1 MNVDMLPR
9 THLLALSSAL
19 ALALC
24 AAPAW
29 AQLDYTV
36 SVEAPSALTGLLN
49 DHLEL
54 ISARTDPDLDEFQL
68 QAIIKETPAAAQA
81 LLETEGYFSPQIR
94 VEEQGAHH
102 YVLKVDTGE
111 PVLIED
117 VTLQLN
123 GDIRQQENY
132 QQRLAAVLEAWALPM
147 GAPYRQEDWTS
158 SKRAI
163 LRLLTTDRFPLAKI
177 THSQADI
184 DPQTHRAQLL
194 VQVDSGPLI
203 RFGAVHVSGNQRYPL
218 SVATGLADF
227 RQGDPYTLKQLLDY
241 QSALEQSAQY
251 SGVVV
256 NADMARIEDG
266 QVPVDVSLTE
276 FPKQKLE
283 LGLTYDSEDGPGT
296 RIGYDYY
303 NLFGKGWTGSVLLD
317 WKNSDRN
324 LSFGLGFPRQADG
337 YSHSITSSFKE
348 TDIQGVKTT
357 TVDAGAWRI
366 RSHDKINA
374 RFGVEFIQEKETIGN
389 TPSNNTRAVL
399 GVFGWTRRDVDD
411 PLRPRSGNLLDVSLS
426 STLGSLLSTTSFVR
440 GYARGVSYWSPWPKY
455 GTLLTRLELG
465 QVWAKDSDEVPSTQL
480 FRAGGSNSVR
490 GYDYQSLGLPGA
502 DGAVVGGRVV
512 ATATLEYQIPVA
524 RDWAVALFHD
534 AGNAAQSWQSFK
546 LEHSNGLGLR
556 WMSPVAPLSMDIA
569 KAQRDGKIRWNMS
582 LGLAF

>member
-1 MNVDMLPR
+1 MLPR

-203 RFGAVHVSGNQRYPL
+203 RFGAVHVIGNQRYPL

-440 GYARGVSYWSPWPKY
+440 GYARGVSYWSPWPRY

>member
-9 THLLALSSAL
+9 THPFALSSAF

-29 AQLDYTV
+29 AKVDYTV
-36 SVEAPSALTGLLN
+36 SVEAPAALATLLN

-54 ISARTDPDLDEFQL
+54 ISARNDADLDDFQL
-68 QAIIKETPAAAQA
+68 QAIIKETPSAAQA
-81 LLETEGYFSPQIR
+81 LLETEGYFSARIH
-94 VEEQGAHH
+94 VEEQGAQH
-102 YVLKVDTGE
+102 YVLKVEAGE
-111 PVLIED
+111 PVIIDD

-123 GDIRQQENY
+123 GPIREQADY

-147 GAPYRQEDWTS
+147 GAPYRQDDWSS

-163 LRLLTTDRFPLAKI
+163 LRLLTIDRFPLARIVK
-177 THSQADI
+177 SQADI
-184 DPQTHRAQLL
+184 DPQTHRGQLL

-203 RFGAVHVSGNQRYPL
+203 RFGPTHISGNQRYPL
-218 SVATGLADF
+218 NVATGLADF
-227 RQGDPYTLKQLLDY
+227 RQGDPYQQKKLLDY
-241 QSALEQSAQY
+241 QSALEQSPHY

-256 NADMARIEDG
+256 SADMARIEQD
-266 QVPVDVSLTE
+266 QVPVEVTLTE

-303 NLFGKGWTGSVLLD
+303 NLFGKGWTGSALLD

-324 LSFGLGFPRQADG
+324 LSFGLGFPRQANG
-337 YSHSITSSFKE
+337 YSHSITSSFKQ

-389 TPSNNTRAVL
+389 TPSNNTRALL
-399 GVFGWTRRDVDD
+399 GAFGWTRRDVDD
-411 PLRPRSGNLLDVSLS
+411 PLRPRSGTLLDVSLS

-440 GYARGVSYWSPWPKY
+440 GYVRGVSYWSPWPKY

-465 QVWAKDSDEVPSTQL
+465 QVWAKDSDEVPSSQL

-490 GYDYQSLGLPGA
+490 GYDYQSLGLPGP

-524 RDWAVALFHD
+524 KDWAIALFHD

-546 LEHSNGLGLR
+546 LEHANGVGLR
-556 WMSPVAPLSMDIA
+556 WLSPVAPLSMDIA
-569 KAQRDGKIRWNMS
+569 KAEKDGKLRWNMS

>member
-1 MNVDMLPR
+1 MNADMLPR
-9 THLLALSSAL
+9 TSPLALSSAL
-19 ALALC
+19 ALTLS

-29 AQLDYTV
+29 AKVDYTV
-36 SVEAPSALTGLLN
+36 SVEAPSALSSLLN

-54 ISARTDPDLDEFQL
+54 VSARNDADLDDFQL
-68 QAIIKETPAAAQA
+68 QAIIKETPGAAQA
-81 LLETEGYFSPQIR
+81 LLETEGYFSAVIR
-94 VEEQGAHH
+94 VEEQGEHH
-102 YVLKVDTGE
+102 YVIKVEPGE
-111 PVLIED
+111 PVIIDD

-123 GDIRQQENY
+123 GDIRQQADY
-132 QQRLAAVLEAWALPM
+132 RQRLAAVLEAWSLPI
-147 GAPYRQEDWTS
+147 AAAYRQDDWSS

-163 LRLLTTDRFPLAKI
+163 LRLLTVDRFPLAKI
-177 THSQADI
+177 VKSQADI

-194 VQVDSGPLI
+194 VELDSGPLI
-203 RFGAVHVSGNQRYPL
+203 HFGPTNITGNKRYPL
-218 SVATGLADF
+218 NVATGLADF
-227 RQGDPYTLKQLLDY
+227 RQGDPYQQKKLLDY
-241 QSALEQSAQY
+241 QSALEQAPQY

-256 NADMARIEDG
+256 SADMARIFNNE
-266 QVPVDVSLTE
+266 VPVDVSLTE

-283 LGLTYDSEDGPGT
+283 FGLTYDSEDGPGV

-303 NLFGKGWTGSVLLD
+303 NLFGKGWTGSALLD

-324 LSFGLGFPRQADG
+324 LSLGLGFPRQADN
-337 YSHSITSSFKE
+337 YSHSITAAFKE

-357 TVDAGAWRI
+357 AIDAGAWRI
-366 RSHDKINA
+366 RSHEKINA

-411 PLRPRSGNLLDVSLS
+411 TLRPRSGTLLDASLS
-426 STLGSLLSTTSFVR
+426 STLGGLLSTTSFVR

-455 GTLLTRLELG
+455 GTLLTRLEVG
-465 QVWAKDSDEVPSTQL
+465 QVWAKDSDEVPSSQL

-490 GYDYQSLGLPGA
+490 GYEYQSLGLPGA

-524 RDWAVALFHD
+524 RDWALALFHD

-546 LEHSNGLGLR
+546 LEHANGIGVR
-556 WMSPVAPLSMDIA
+556 WMSPIAPLSMDIA
-569 KAQRDGKIRWNMS
+569 KAEKDGKLRWNMS

>member
-111 PVLIED
+111 PVLIDD

-440 GYARGVSYWSPWPKY
+440 GYARGVSYWSPWPRY

>member
-1 MNVDMLPR
+1 MNADMLPR
-9 THLLALSSAL
+9 THPLALSSAL
-19 ALALC
+19 ALTLC

-29 AQLDYTV
+29 AKVDYTV
-36 SVEAPSALTGLLN
+36 SVDAPSNLSSLLN

-54 ISARTDPDLDEFQL
+54 VSARNDPDLDEFQL
-68 QAIIKETPAAAQA
+68 QAIIKETPGAAQA
-81 LLETEGYFSPQIR
+81 LLETEGYFAATIRVDEQGEHHYVIR
-94 VEEQGAHH
+94 VEP
-102 YVLKVDTGE
+102 GE
-111 PVLIED
+111 PVIVDD
-117 VTLQLN
+117 VTLQLG
-123 GDIRQQENY
+123 GDIRQQDDY
-132 QQRLAAVLEAWALPM
+132 QKRLAAVLEAWSLPM
-147 GAPYRQEDWTS
+147 GAPYRQEDWSS

-163 LRLLTTDRFPLAKI
+163 LRLLTVDRFPLARIVK
-177 THSQADI
+177 SQADI
-184 DPQTHRAQLL
+184 DPQTHRSQLL

-203 RFGAVHVSGNQRYPL
+203 RFGPTRITGNQRYPL

-227 RQGDPYTLKQLLDY
+227 QQGDPYQQKKLLDY
-241 QSALEQSAQY
+241 QAALEQAAQY

-256 NADMARIEDG
+256 SADMARIDNN
-266 QVPVDVSLTE
+266 QVPVEVSLTE

-303 NLFGKGWTGSVLLD
+303 NLFGKGWTGSALLD
-317 WKNSDRN
+317 WKKSDRN
-324 LSFGLGFPRQADG
+324 LSFGLGFPRQADN

-357 TVDAGAWRI
+357 TIDAGAWRI
-366 RSHDKINA
+366 RSHEKINA

-389 TPSNNTRAVL
+389 TPSNNTRALL

-411 PLRPRSGNLLDVSLS
+411 SLRPRSGTLLDTSLA
-426 STLGSLLSTTSFVR
+426 STLDGVLSTTSFVR
-440 GYARGVSYWSPWPKY
+440 AYARGVAYWSPWPKY
-455 GTLLTRLELG
+455 GTLLTRLEVG
-465 QVWAKDSDEVPSTQL
+465 QVWARDSDEVPSSQL

-490 GYDYQSLGLPGA
+490 GYDYQSLGLPGP

-524 RDWAVALFHD
+524 KDWALALFHD

-546 LEHSNGLGLR
+546 LEHANGIGVR

-569 KAQRDGKIRWNMS
+569 KAEKDGKLRWNMS

>member
-1 MNVDMLPR
+1 MNADMLPR
-9 THLLALSSAL
+9 THPLAWSSAL
-19 ALALC
+19 ALTLC
-24 AAPAW
+24 ATPVW
-29 AQLDYTV
+29 AKVDYTV
-36 SVEAPSALTGLLN
+36 SVDAPSTLASLLS

-54 ISARTDPDLDEFQL
+54 VSARSDPDLDEFQL
-68 QAIIKETPAAAQA
+68 QAIIKETPGAAQA
-81 LLETEGYFSPQIR
+81 LLETEGYFTSTIR
-94 VEEQGAHH
+94 VEEQGEHH
-102 YVLKVDTGE
+102 YVIRVDPGE
-111 PVLIED
+111 PVIIDD
-117 VTLQLN
+117 VTLQLA
-123 GDIRQQENY
+123 GDIRQQADY
-132 QQRLAAVLEAWALPM
+132 QQRLAAVLEAWSLPI
-147 GAPYRQEDWTS
+147 GAPYRQEDWSS

-163 LRLLTTDRFPLAKI
+163 LRLLTVDRFPLARIVK
-177 THSQADI
+177 SQADI
-184 DPQTHRAQLL
+184 DPHTHRSQLL
-194 VQVDSGPLI
+194 VQLDSGPLI
-203 RFGAVHVSGNQRYPL
+203 RFGPTHITGNKRYPV

-227 RQGDPYTLKQLLDY
+227 QQGDPYQQKKLLDY
-241 QSALEQSAQY
+241 QSALEQAAQY

-256 NADMARIEDG
+256 SADMARIDNN
-266 QVPVDVSLTE
+266 QVPVEVSLTE

-303 NLFGKGWTGSVLLD
+303 NLFGKGWTGSALLD

-324 LSFGLGFPRQADG
+324 LSFGLGFPRQADN

-357 TVDAGAWRI
+357 TIDAGAWRI
-366 RSHDKINA
+366 RSHEKINA

-389 TPSNNTRAVL
+389 TPSNNTRALL

-411 PLRPRSGNLLDVSLS
+411 SLRPRSGTLLDVSLS
-426 STLGSLLSTTSFVR
+426 STLGGVLSTTSFVR
-440 GYARGVSYWSPWPKY
+440 GYARGVSYWSPWPQY
-455 GTLLTRLELG
+455 GTLLTRLEVG
-465 QVWAKDSDEVPSTQL
+465 QVWAKDSDEVPSSQL

-490 GYDYQSLGLPGA
+490 GYAYQSLGLPGA

-524 RDWAVALFHD
+524 KDWAIALFHD

-546 LEHSNGLGLR
+546 LEHSNGIGVR

-569 KAQRDGKIRWNMS
+569 KAEKDGKLRWNMS

>member
-1 MNVDMLPR
+1 MNADMLPR
-9 THLLALSSAL
+9 THPLALSSAL

-24 AAPAW
+24 TAPAW
-29 AQLDYTV
+29 AKVDYIV
-36 SVEAPSALTGLLN
+36 SVDAPANLGSLLN

-54 ISARTDPDLDEFQL
+54 VSARNDPDLDDFQL
-68 QAIIKETPAAAQA
+68 QAIIKETPSAAQA
-81 LLETEGYFSPQIR
+81 LLETEGYFSAVIR
-94 VEEQGAHH
+94 VEEQGEHH
-102 YVLKVDTGE
+102 YVIKVEPGE
-111 PVLIED
+111 PVTIDD

-123 GDIRQQENY
+123 GDIRQQADY
-132 QQRLAAVLEAWALPM
+132 QKRLAAVLEAWSLPIA
-147 GAPYRQEDWTS
+147 APYRQDDWSS

-163 LRLLTTDRFPLAKI
+163 LRLLTVDRFPLAKI
-177 THSQADI
+177 VKSQADI

-203 RFGAVHVSGNQRYPL
+203 HFGPTHISGNQRYPI

-227 RQGDPYTLKQLLDY
+227 QQGDPYQQKKLLDY
-241 QSALEQSAQY
+241 QSALEQAPQY

-256 NADMARIEDG
+256 SADMARIDNN

-276 FPKQKLE
+276 FSKQKLE
-283 LGLTYDSEDGPGT
+283 FGLTYDSEDGPGT

-303 NLFGKGWTGSVLLD
+303 NLFGKGWTGSALLD
-317 WKNSDRN
+317 WKNNDRN
-324 LSFGLGFPRQADG
+324 LSFGLGFPRQADN

-357 TVDAGAWRI
+357 SIDAGAWRI
-366 RSHDKINA
+366 RSHEKINA

-411 PLRPRSGNLLDVSLS
+411 TLRPRSGTLLDTSLS
-426 STLGSLLSTTSFVR
+426 STLGGLLSTTSFVR
-440 GYARGVSYWSPWPKY
+440 GYARGVAYWSPWPKY

-465 QVWAKDSDEVPSTQL
+465 QVWAKDSDEVPSSQL

-524 RDWAVALFHD
+524 RDWAIALFHD

-546 LEHSNGLGLR
+546 LEQSNGIGLR
-556 WMSPVAPLSMDIA
+556 WFSPVAPLSMDIA
-569 KAQRDGKIRWNMS
+569 KAEKDGKFRWNMS